1 MHESPAE
8 HPLARQAPVLIHR
21 TGVPNHAYPRTNRI
35 PATATTLG
43 PGGRFHPR
51 GSPLPASVVIANAS
65 QPLPILRFFRFQEEP
80 AMAMLTVSGGSVPV
94 GSYTGKFAGI
104 EEVPAN
110 PEKKYAAGFRWKFVI
125 DDGAYE
131 GQTVSRITGPAPS
144 VKNSCGKLLSGVIG
158 RALKENEQI
167 DPDTFV
173 GKRYML
179 VVAAG
184 QEGGTR
190 VEAVIP
196 MPESQS

>member
-1 MHESPAE
+1 
-8 HPLARQAPVLIHR
+8 
-21 TGVPNHAYPRTNRI
+21 
-35 PATATTLG
+35 
-43 PGGRFHPR
+43 
-51 GSPLPASVVIANAS
+51 
-65 QPLPILRFFRFQEEP
+65 
-80 AMAMLTVSGGSVPV
+80 MAFLTVSSGGVPA
-94 GSYTGKFAGI
+94 GSYTGRFTGT

-110 PEKKYAAGFRWKFVI
+110 PEKRFGAGLRWRFVV
-125 DDGAYE
+125 DVGPYE
-131 GQTVSRITGPAPS
+131 GQMVSRVTGPAPS
-144 VKNSCGKLLSGVIG
+144 VKNSCGKMLSGVIG

-167 DPDTFV
+167 DPDTFI